1 MRVINGKIIRYAG
14 DGTVHPAAA
23 EVFGGDDFAGGGF
36 YEGGACEEDCSC
48 SGDYYAF
55 VGHGGDVRSAGGA
68 GAHYDR
74 DLGDGEGR
82 HWGGWGLVVW
92 WMRRGG
98 GKDMGGEVGRK
109 R

>member
-14 DGTVHPAAA
+14 DGTVHAAAA

-48 SGDYYAF
+48 FGDYYAF

-68 GAHYDR
+68 GAHYDG
-74 DLGDGEGR
+74 DLGDGEGG
-82 HWGGWGLVVW
+82 HWGVGVSGVVDEE
-92 WMRRGG
+92 G
-98 GKDMGGEVGRK
+98 
-109 R
+109 